1 VNETLKMELAGIAA
15 TFADEINDSTLVT
28 AYHEGPNSTAYEE
41 VLGQLKEFRSSDNR
55 IKFVYTLAQQDG
67 TVWFVVDSHYGLPE
81 ASQYLEVY
89 TDAAPELVTPVTAP
103 VGAGP
108 YTDRWGTFYSGY
120 APVQTGENAP
130 VFLIGVDMEA

>member
-1 VNETLKMELAGIAA
+1 MDATEQTLLAAV
-15 TFADEINDSTLVT
+15 LV
-28 AYHEGPNSTAYEE
+28 
-41 VLGQLKEFRSSDNR
+41 
-55 IKFVYTLAQQDG
+55 
-67 TVWFVVDSHYGLPE
+67 VWFVVDSHYGLPE

-89 TDAAPELVTPVTAP
+89 TDAAPELMTPVTAP
-103 VGAGP
+103 IGAGP